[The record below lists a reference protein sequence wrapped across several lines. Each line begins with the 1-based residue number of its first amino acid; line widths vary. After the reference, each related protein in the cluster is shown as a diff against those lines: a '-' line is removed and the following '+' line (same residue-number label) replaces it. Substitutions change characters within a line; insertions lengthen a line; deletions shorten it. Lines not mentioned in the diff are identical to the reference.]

1 LENADGGG
9 TSVASIEG
17 HLPAGEALRRLAR
30 AQLAR
35 LARELAAAE
44 KGANAHPLRKRL
56 KFLRSLL
63 RLIKPAIGDDA
74 FQVANAHLK
83 TAANELALKRHGEA
97 MVEAIAKLAKHDE
110 TSAPIIAELEEAARS
125 HATQAEENHTTGL
138 AIARREIEAVR
149 ALVGSWML
157 PKRDARLYLA
167 GLRQCYSRG
176 RELIAQ
182 GVNSRQVDTLHEAR
196 KSVIHH
202 LHHLEILEP
211 IWPKMIAAWCEELGK
226 LRELLGD
233 LNDLDEL
240 EALLAKPDSPFSK
253 IASPDAAR
261 QLIAE
266 RREKIIERIRKR
278 AAQLFAER
286 PRPLARRIGVVWKAW
301 EGHQPQLVPP
311 QSG

>member
-1 LENADGGG
+1 LENTDGGG

-35 LARELAAAE
+35 LARELGAAE

-63 RLIKPAIGDDA
+63 RLIRPAIGDDA
-74 FQVANAHLK
+74 FRVANTHLK
-83 TAANELALKRHGEA
+83 TAAEELALKRHGEA
-97 MVEAIAKLAKHDE
+97 MAEAIAKLAKHAE
-110 TSAPIIAELEEAARS
+110 TSAPVIAELEGAARS
-125 HATQAEENHTTGL
+125 HATQAEEKLTTGL
-138 AIARREIEAVR
+138 AIAKTEIEAVR

-167 GLRQCYSRG
+167 GLRQCYGRG
-176 RELIAQ
+176 RELIAE
-182 GVNSRQVDTLHEAR
+182 GLATREMSTLHEAR

-211 IWPKMIAAWCEELGK
+211 IWPNMIGAWCDELGK

-240 EALLAKPDSPFSK
+240 EALLAKPDSAFSK

-266 RREKIIERIRKR
+266 RREKLVERIRKR

-286 PRPLARRIGVVWKAW
+286 PRPLARRLGLVWKAW
-301 EGHQPQLVPP
+301 EGRQPQRASLEIA
-311 QSG
+311 